1 MSRLVDKEEMQRIY
15 EHCVLVY
22 NHEITAADACAM
34 LRGKTNASEASL
46 KMYFD
51 IYSHMRQGT
60 CYKMGTSATFTRYL
74 IVHIYEDNGD
84 EAIFMALAS
93 AKQNS
98 DYRIR
103 CGNPQPGIE
112 ATCREI
118 IKDYN
123 LPISYEELNNYYGS
137 GRPTTKKRKSPSKKA
152 VSKTKRND
160 KVNVSIKSIT
170 INIDK
175 FHFCWRKDKK
185 GVSRY

>member
-60 CYKMGTSATFTRYL
+60 CYKMGTSAAFTRYL
-74 IVHIYEDNGD
+74 IEHIYEDNGND
-84 EAIFMALAS
+84 ALIRALAS

-98 DYRIR
+98 DYRIS

-123 LPISYEELNNYYGS
+123 LPISYEELDDYYGS
-137 GRPTTKKRKSPSKKA
+137 DRSKNRKKRIPSKK
-152 VSKTKRND
+152 VVNKTKNND
-160 KVNVSIKSIT
+160 TPQTPTLAKQLNPVCEI
-170 INIDK
+170 
-175 FHFCWRKDKK
+175 R
-185 GVSRY
+185 